1 MCFLNRNKFANEGVI
16 NRTTLSFVGIKS
28 TLKLAFFMW
37 HYCRRIMVKC
47 THTPDLTHS
56 QHTHTLTQTHT
67 HTLIQTHTH
76 TIVRCFCWPLCPPVG
91 QPWSTP
97 RVSEDQEVPSPQGVI
112 LQIPTIFNTVKNT
125 LLNNLL
131 NSVLGKHLINVWY
144 SQVVLG
150 VQATEML
157 FIAQQVFKY

>member
-67 HTLIQTHTH
+67 HTLSHKRTHT
-76 TIVRCFCWPLCPPVG
+76 PLSDAFADHCAPLWGNHG
-91 QPWSTP
+91 QPPGYQRTKRSPVHRGSFYKSRLFST
-97 RVSEDQEVPSPQGVI
+97 
-112 LQIPTIFNTVKNT
+112 LWKTLYWTIYWIQ
-125 LLNNLL
+125 
-131 NSVLGKHLINVWY
+131 S
-144 SQVVLG
+144 
-150 VQATEML
+150 
-157 FIAQQVFKY
+157 